1 MIVTS
6 IAALVIGF
14 GAPPTGPKLVVT
26 MGNGKSF
33 TIETDLK
40 GSPKTVA
47 HILELVKKKFY
58 DGQKVHRVE
67 PWVTQ
72 WGNLETKTKSVDD
85 PTLKE
90 VGSGTPMPFEASKI
104 SFKRGV
110 VGIASTGFKVGG
122 DSQLFVLKS
131 DATRLD
137 GDYAVLG
144 VVTKGMDL
152 VDKIVRGDKVK
163 SIRVQSAKGK

>member
-1 MIVTS
+1 MFVS
-6 IAALVIGF
+6 AIAALVIGF

-26 MGNGKSF
+26 MGSGKSF
-33 TIETDLK
+33 TTATVQK

-47 HILELVKKKFY
+47 HILGLVKKKFY

-67 PWVTQ
+67 DWVTQ
-72 WGNLETKTKSVDD
+72 WGDPGSKTKPMTD
-85 PTLKE
+85 PSM
-90 VGSGTPMPFEASKI
+90 GSGGSGKNMPFEPGKI

-122 DSQLFVLKS
+122 DSQIFVLKS

-144 VVTKGMDL
+144 VVTSGMDL
-152 VDKIVRGDKVK
+152 VDKIKRGDKIK
-163 SIRVQSAKGK
+163 KIRVKK